1 MCLAGQAR
9 LLQEG
14 LVRSDWKD
22 LVLFPQPGGQGN
34 VGPPV
39 TVQVEVSKGH
49 GSHGVLF
56 VQFPLGQ
63 IKLWEARVE
72 EVDGSPQSHDQVKT
86 SGRGLEPAASFTV
99 AVQPQEQGPTYLLI
113 QSQHEKVGDT
123 LTNFIPSICSTLY
136 W

>member
-22 LVLFPQPGGQGN
+22 IVLFPQPGGQGN
-34 VGPPV
+34 NGPLV
-39 TVQVEVSKGH
+39 TAQVEVNKSH
-49 GSHGVLF
+49 RSHGVLF

-63 IKLWEARVE
+63 IKLWEAQVE
-72 EVDGSPQSHDQVKT
+72 EVDGLPHSDDQMKT
-86 SGRGLEPAASFTV
+86 IVRGLEPAASFTV

-123 LTNFIPSICSTLY
+123 SLSVFAVLHTGD
-136 W
+136 